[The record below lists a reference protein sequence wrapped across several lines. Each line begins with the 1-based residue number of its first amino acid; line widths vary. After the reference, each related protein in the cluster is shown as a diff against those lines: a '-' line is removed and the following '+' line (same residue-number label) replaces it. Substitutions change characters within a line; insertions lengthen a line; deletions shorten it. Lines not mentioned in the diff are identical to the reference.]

1 MRRLEVRGMDV
12 LALSDVWRS
21 RMHTLDTRAPKFSRF
36 SPDANNYW
44 ATARHPVA
52 PSAPRRT
59 YNARLLNWRPA
70 RGPIQD
76 DS

>member
-1 MRRLEVRGMDV
+1 MYGGVGCI
-12 LALSDVWRS
+12 RS
-21 RMHTLDTRAPKFSRF
+21 TREHLNF
-36 SPDANNYW
+36 PDFRPMQIIIGP
-44 ATARHPVA
+44 ARHPVA

-59 YNARLLNWRPA
+59 YNARLNWRPA